1 MKNKKIFTLGA
12 LVLTSSLFAC
22 GGGENPSSN
31 PVSEEPSVSESLS
44 ETPNSEEVVSSED
57 INSSENEP
65 AIESSEEEK
74 KPLAASKLYVVG
86 DSTACSFNDAT
97 YYYPRYGF
105 GTQLSNY
112 FHSELEV
119 VNLALSGRSS
129 KSFLSESNYN
139 TLKTSIKEGDYLL
152 VAFGH
157 NDEKGDDATRFTD
170 ARLDTNDPASFKYSL
185 YENYIKLAEEKG
197 ATPILATPIVRLHP
211 SSDYDG
217 SSGHVTEYGNYSQ
230 AIRDLGVEK
239 EVPVIDLT
247 SYTKALYTDEGYEV
261 AQYYHAMTTGKKDAS
276 GEVVA
281 DTASVDKTHL
291 NVYGA
296 KKVAYLFANG
306 LKDSTSPLKD
316 YVDETKLVSPT
327 KENDL
332 VVNPSYVYSDYAPFD
347 GTSYSPVEQFQ
358 TISEGWYGT
367 AFGDLGGDPLSTNNG
382 YFAKEEIEG
391 VFTVG
396 QNSTGTTSSSNYKG
410 KIASNNEGFAYLFRQ
425 VDASKNFT
433 LTVEAKVLMQENQ
446 NQAGFGLM
454 LRDDC
459 YVPTRNASILGNY
472 VTAGF
477 LTNSDETIN
486 ANFYRQSSVL
496 NKGSTKVSGLYQ
508 IDDTATLSIVRLGQK
523 VTVST
528 TYKGQTYTNE
538 YLDFPLQE
546 KDQGN
551 MYIGMFGA
559 RGTLV
564 EYTNVNFEI
573 TGDAIEA

>member
-1 MKNKKIFTLGA
+1 MKNKKIFALGA

-22 GGGENPSSN
+22 GGGN
-31 PVSEEPSVSESLS
+31 PVSEGNVSSNEETSSATS
-44 ETPNSEEVVSSED
+44 EAPVSTSSEAPVVSSE
-57 INSSENEP
+57 
-65 AIESSEEEK
+65 EETLN
-74 KPLAASKLYVVG
+74 PTKLYVVG

-217 SSGHVTEYGNYSQ
+217 SSGHVTDYGDYAQ

-247 SYTKALYTDEGYEV
+247 TYTKDLYTQEGYDV
-261 AQYYHAMTTGKKDAS
+261 AQYYHAMTTGKKDTS
-276 GEVVA
+276 GNIVA
-281 DTASVDKTHL
+281 ETASVDKTHL

-306 LKDSTSPLKD
+306 LKDSTSSLKS
-316 YVDETKLVSPT
+316 YVDLDKLVSPT

-332 VVNPSYVYSDYAPFD
+332 VVNPSYVYTDYAPFD
-347 GTSYSPVEQFQ
+347 GASYSPVDHFK

-367 AFGDLGGDPLSTNNG
+367 AFGDLGGDPTSANNG
-382 YFAKEEIEG
+382 YFATEEVEG
-391 VFTVG
+391 TFKVG

-410 KIASNNEGFAYLFRQ
+410 KIASGSEGYAFMFRQ

-433 LTVEAKVLMQENQ
+433 LTAEAKVIMQENQ

-477 LTNSDETIN
+477 LTNSDETMN
-486 ANFYRQSSVL
+486 ANFSRQSATL
-496 NKGSTKVSGLYQ
+496 NKGSSKVTGLYQ
-508 IDDTATLSIVRLGQK
+508 VDDTATLSIIRLGQK
-523 VTVST
+523 VTVSL
-528 TYKGQTYTNE
+528 TYKSQTYTQE

-546 KDQGN
+546 KDTGN
-551 MYIGMFGA
+551 MYIGMFGT

-573 TGDAIEA
+573 TSDAIDA